1 LSAEVFAMVRRDE
14 LWVRGA
20 LDESRFTQGQALTR
34 GREIFARDS
43 IDDRTLREKL
53 RAACDV
59 EADRFHRSIESLKNA
74 RVRGIVTAATVGLE
88 STITITVGGISVVTT
103 PVDAMSDYIALE
115 RLLRPPGPLTPS
127 LSPRR
132 GERVQGEGR
141 PTPIVWRNGSAAV
154 LLHEAI
160 GHAAEH
166 AHTPLRWPRWLRAR
180 DITRDG
186 RSADLIA
193 GEAPIAI
200 RRESFRDVPLRR
212 MTNLVFEQLRAPFAK
227 PARRIEVFLVS
238 GGTYEPLTET
248 ISIDVATAD
257 LVRGKRR
264 VRLAPFTIRAS
275 RAAIA
280 RALIGAKGKPVR
292 YPGVICSRE
301 GQELFVGS
309 YAPVMLT
316 AGLA

>member
-1 LSAEVFAMVRRDE
+1 MFAMVRRDE
-14 LWVRGA
+14 LWVRGV

-43 IDDRTLREKL
+43 IDDRTLRGEL
-53 RAACDV
+53 RAACDA
-59 EADRFHRSIESLKNA
+59 EMDRFYRSIESLKNA
-74 RVRGIVTAATVGLE
+74 RVRGIVTATTGGLE
-88 STITITVGGISVVTT
+88 STITITVDGISVVTT
-103 PVDAMSDYIALE
+103 PDDVISDYQALE
-115 RLLRPPGPLTPS
+115 RLLRPPAAPPPARS
-127 LSPRR
+127 M
-132 GERVQGEGR
+132 
-141 PTPIVWRNGSAAV
+141 PIVWRNGSAAV

-166 AHTPLRWPRWLRAR
+166 AHSPLTWPRWLLAR
-180 DITRDG
+180 DITPEG

-193 GEAPIAI
+193 GEVPMAI

-212 MTNLVFEQLRAPFAK
+212 MTNLVFEQVRAPWAT

-248 ISIDVATAD
+248 ISIDIAIAD
-257 LVRGKRR
+257 LVRGKKRER
-264 VRLAPFTIRAS
+264 VAPFTIRAS

-309 YAPVMLT
+309 HAPVMVT
-316 AGLA
+316 SELA

>member
-1 LSAEVFAMVRRDE
+1 MVRRDE
-14 LWVRGA
+14 LWVRGV

-43 IDDRTLREKL
+43 IDDRTLRGEL
-53 RAACDV
+53 RAACDA
-59 EADRFHRSIESLKNA
+59 EMDRFYRSIESLKNA
-74 RVRGIVTAATVGLE
+74 RVRGIVTATTGGLE
-88 STITITVGGISVVTT
+88 STITITVDGISVVTT
-103 PVDAMSDYIALE
+103 PDDVISDYQALE
-115 RLLRPPGPLTPS
+115 RLLRPPAAPPPARS
-127 LSPRR
+127 M
-132 GERVQGEGR
+132 
-141 PTPIVWRNGSAAV
+141 PIVWRNGSAAV

-166 AHTPLRWPRWLRAR
+166 AHTPLTWPRWLRAR
-180 DITRDG
+180 DITPEG

-193 GEAPIAI
+193 GEVPMAI

-212 MTNLVFEQLRAPFAK
+212 MTNLVFEQVRAPWAT

-248 ISIDVATAD
+248 ISIDIAIAD
-257 LVRGKRR
+257 LVRGKKRER
-264 VRLAPFTIRAS
+264 VAPFTIRAS
-275 RAAIA
+275 RAAFA

-309 YAPVMLT
+309 HAPVMVT
-316 AGLA
+316 SELA

>member
-1 LSAEVFAMVRRDE
+1 MVRRDE
-14 LWVRGA
+14 LWVRGV

-43 IDDRTLREKL
+43 IDDRTLRGEL
-53 RAACDV
+53 RAACDA
-59 EADRFHRSIESLKNA
+59 EMDRFYRSIESLKNA
-74 RVRGIVTAATVGLE
+74 RVRGIVTATTGGLE
-88 STITITVGGISVVTT
+88 STITITVDGISVVTT
-103 PVDAMSDYIALE
+103 PDDVISDHQALE
-115 RLLRPPGPLTPS
+115 RLLRPPAAPPPARS
-127 LSPRR
+127 M
-132 GERVQGEGR
+132 
-141 PTPIVWRNGSAAV
+141 PIVWRNGSAAV

-166 AHTPLRWPRWLRAR
+166 AHTPLTWPRWLRAR
-180 DITRDG
+180 DITPEG

-193 GEAPIAI
+193 GEVPMAI

-212 MTNLVFEQLRAPFAK
+212 MTNLVFEQVRAPWAT

-248 ISIDVATAD
+248 ISIDIAIAD
-257 LVRGKRR
+257 LVRGKKRER
-264 VRLAPFTIRAS
+264 VAPFTIRAS
-275 RAAIA
+275 RAAFA

-309 YAPVMLT
+309 HAPVMVT
-316 AGLA
+316 SELA

>member
-1 LSAEVFAMVRRDE
+1 MFAMVRRDE
-14 LWVRGA
+14 LWVRGV

-43 IDDRTLREKL
+43 IDDRTLRGEL
-53 RAACDV
+53 RAACDA
-59 EADRFHRSIESLKNA
+59 EMDRFYRSIESLKNA
-74 RVRGIVTAATVGLE
+74 RVRGIVTATTGGLE
-88 STITITVGGISVVTT
+88 STITITVDGISVVTT
-103 PVDAMSDYIALE
+103 PDDVISDYQALE
-115 RLLRPPGPLTPS
+115 RLLRPPAAPPPARS
-127 LSPRR
+127 M
-132 GERVQGEGR
+132 
-141 PTPIVWRNGSAAV
+141 PIVWRNGSAAV

-166 AHTPLRWPRWLRAR
+166 AHSPLTWPRWLLAR
-180 DITRDG
+180 DITPEG

-193 GEAPIAI
+193 GEVPMAI

-212 MTNLVFEQLRAPFAK
+212 MTNLVFEQVRAPWAT
-227 PARRIEVFLVS
+227 PARRIEVFLIS

-248 ISIDVATAD
+248 ISIDIAIAD
-257 LVRGKRR
+257 LVRGKKRER
-264 VRLAPFTIRAS
+264 VAPFTIRAS

-309 YAPVMLT
+309 HAPVMVT
-316 AGLA
+316 SELA

>member
-1 LSAEVFAMVRRDE
+1 MFAMVRRDE
-14 LWVRGA
+14 LWVRGV

-43 IDDRTLREKL
+43 IDDRTLRGEL
-53 RAACDV
+53 RAACDA
-59 EADRFHRSIESLKNA
+59 EMDRFYRSIESLKNA
-74 RVRGIVTAATVGLE
+74 RVRGIVTATTGGLE
-88 STITITVGGISVVTT
+88 STITITVDGISVVTT
-103 PVDAMSDYIALE
+103 PDDVISDYQALE
-115 RLLRPPGPLTPS
+115 RLLRPPAAPPPARS
-127 LSPRR
+127 M
-132 GERVQGEGR
+132 
-141 PTPIVWRNGSAAV
+141 PIVWRNGSAAV

-166 AHTPLRWPRWLRAR
+166 AHSPLTWPRWLLAR
-180 DITRDG
+180 DITPEG

-193 GEAPIAI
+193 GEVPMAI

-212 MTNLVFEQLRAPFAK
+212 MTNLVFEQVRAPWAT
-227 PARRIEVFLVS
+227 PAGRIEVFLVS

-248 ISIDVATAD
+248 ISIDIAIAD
-257 LVRGKRR
+257 LVRGKKRER
-264 VRLAPFTIRAS
+264 VAPFTIRAS

-309 YAPVMLT
+309 HAPVMVT
-316 AGLA
+316 SELA

>member
-1 LSAEVFAMVRRDE
+1 MVRRDE
-14 LWVRGA
+14 LWVRGV

-43 IDDRTLREKL
+43 IDDRTLRGEL
-53 RAACDV
+53 RAACDA
-59 EADRFHRSIESLKNA
+59 EMDRFYRSIESLKNA
-74 RVRGIVTAATVGLE
+74 RVRGIVTATTGGLE
-88 STITITVGGISVVTT
+88 STITITVDGISVVTT
-103 PVDAMSDYIALE
+103 PDDVISDHQALE
-115 RLLRPPGPLTPS
+115 RLLRPPAAPPPARS
-127 LSPRR
+127 M
-132 GERVQGEGR
+132 
-141 PTPIVWRNGSAAV
+141 PIVWRNGSAAV

-166 AHTPLRWPRWLRAR
+166 AHTPLTWPRWLRAR
-180 DITRDG
+180 DITPEG

-193 GEAPIAI
+193 GEVPMAI

-212 MTNLVFEQLRAPFAK
+212 MTNLVFEQVRAPWAT

-248 ISIDVATAD
+248 ISIDIAIAD
-257 LVRGKRR
+257 LVRGKKRER
-264 VRLAPFTIRAS
+264 VAPFTIRAS

-309 YAPVMLT
+309 HAPVMVT
-316 AGLA
+316 SELA

>member
-1 LSAEVFAMVRRDE
+1 MVRRDE
-14 LWVRGA
+14 LWVRGV

-43 IDDRTLREKL
+43 IDDRTLRGEL
-53 RAACDV
+53 RAACDA
-59 EADRFHRSIESLKNA
+59 EMDRFYRSIESLKNA
-74 RVRGIVTAATVGLE
+74 RVRGIVTATTGGLE
-88 STITITVGGISVVTT
+88 STITITVDGISVVTT
-103 PVDAMSDYIALE
+103 PDDVISDYQALE
-115 RLLRPPGPLTPS
+115 RLLRPPAAPPPARS
-127 LSPRR
+127 M
-132 GERVQGEGR
+132 
-141 PTPIVWRNGSAAV
+141 PIVWRNGSAAV

-166 AHTPLRWPRWLRAR
+166 AHTPLTWPRWLRAR
-180 DITRDG
+180 DITPEG

-193 GEAPIAI
+193 GEVPMAI

-212 MTNLVFEQLRAPFAK
+212 MTNLVFEQVRAPWAT

-248 ISIDVATAD
+248 ISIDIAIAD
-257 LVRGKRR
+257 LVRGKKRER
-264 VRLAPFTIRAS
+264 VAPFTIRAS

-309 YAPVMLT
+309 HAPVMVT
-316 AGLA
+316 SELA

>member
-1 LSAEVFAMVRRDE
+1 MTSDVFAMVRRDE

-20 LDESRFTQGQALTR
+20 LDESRFTQGQAVTR
-34 GREIFARDS
+34 GHEIFARDS
-43 IDDRTLREKL
+43 IDDRALREKL
-53 RAACDV
+53 RAACDA
-59 EADRFHRSIESLKNA
+59 EMDRFRHSIESLKNA
-74 RVRGIVTAATVGLE
+74 RVRGIVTAAIGGLE
-88 STITITVGGISVVTT
+88 STITITVDGISVVTT
-103 PVDAMSDYIALE
+103 PDGATSDYNALE
-115 RLLRPPGPLTPS
+115 RLLRPRTAQPPA
-127 LSPRR
+127 
-132 GERVQGEGR
+132 R
-141 PTPIVWRNGSAAV
+141 PMPILWRNGSAAV

-166 AHTPLRWPRWLRAR
+166 AHTPLTWPRWLQAR
-180 DITRDG
+180 DITPDG

-193 GEAPIAI
+193 GEPPIAT

-212 MTNLVFEQLRAPFAK
+212 MTNLVFLQLRAPFAT
-227 PARRIEVFLVS
+227 PARRVEVFLVS

-248 ISIDVATAD
+248 ISIDIAIAD
-257 LVRGKRR
+257 IVSGKKR
-264 VRLAPFTIRAS
+264 VRAAPFTIRAS

-309 YAPVMLT
+309 HAPVMLT
-316 AGLA
+316 TELA